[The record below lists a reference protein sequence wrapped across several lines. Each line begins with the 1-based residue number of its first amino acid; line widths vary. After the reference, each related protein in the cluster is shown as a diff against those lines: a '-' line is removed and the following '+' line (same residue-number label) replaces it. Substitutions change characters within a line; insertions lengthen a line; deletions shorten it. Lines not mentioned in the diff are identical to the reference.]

1 MQPRLVLWDI
11 DRTLIFAGGVDK
23 GVWIE
28 VCSDLLGRPVTEL
41 AGTSG
46 RTDPQILLDALL
58 RAGVEETEAWLLLP
72 KALHME
78 VGRLAAKRDELRAKG
93 HMLPGAD
100 AALAALASTPGVV
113 QSVLTGNVKQNAILK
128 LATFGLDRYID
139 FEVGAYGSD
148 DGNRPVLV
156 RLAKQRASTLL
167 NLDVDE
173 SSTVIVG
180 DSLRDVE
187 AGQVG
192 GARVVAVATGRTD
205 ADVLREA
212 GAETVLSDLADTEA
226 VLAAVLAE
234 DPARA

>member
-1 MQPRLVLWDI
+1 MRPRLVLWDI

-23 GVWIE
+23 GVWVE
-28 VCSDLLGRPVTEL
+28 VCTELVGRPVTEL
-41 AGTSG
+41 VGTSG

-58 RAGVEETEAWLLLP
+58 RAGVEEARARELLP

-78 VGRLAAKRDELRAKG
+78 VGRLAAKQAELRSKG
-93 HMLPGAD
+93 HMMRGAD
-100 AALAALASTPGVV
+100 TALAALSSTPGVV
-113 QSVLTGNVKQNAILK
+113 QSVLTGNVKPNAILK

-148 DGNRPVLV
+148 NGNRPALV
-156 RLAKQRASTLL
+156 RLARQRASSLL
-167 NLDVDE
+167 RLEVDE

-187 AGQVG
+187 AGRVG
-192 GARVVAVATGRTD
+192 GARVVAVATGRTGAD
-205 ADVLREA
+205 ALQEA
-212 GAETVLSDLADTEA
+212 GAETVLANLADTEA
-226 VLAAVLAE
+226 VLRAILAE

>member
-28 VCSDLLGRPVTEL
+28 VCSELLGRPVTEL

-58 RAGVEETEAWLLLP
+58 RAGVEETEARLLLP

-78 VGRLAAKRDELRAKG
+78 VGRLAAKREELRAKG

-212 GAETVLSDLADTEA
+212 GAETVLSDLADTES